1 MGLQISLHFLIV
13 NKTFLSLSLS
23 LSLMMKQRGVIDYGA
38 NWTDAAADP

>member
-13 NKTFLSLSLS
+13 NKTFLSLS